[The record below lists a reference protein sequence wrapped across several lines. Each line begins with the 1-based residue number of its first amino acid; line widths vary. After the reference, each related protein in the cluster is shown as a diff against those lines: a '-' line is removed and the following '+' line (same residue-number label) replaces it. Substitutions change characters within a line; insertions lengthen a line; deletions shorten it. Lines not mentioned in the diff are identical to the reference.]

1 MKKQR
6 HIIKD
11 IAPESIA
18 EEMGLEPGDELL
30 SVNGE
35 KITDVLDYRFQ
46 AAGEDILL
54 LVKKKN
60 GEEWELEI
68 EKDYSD
74 DLGITFED
82 GLMDEYKSCR
92 NKCIF
97 CFIDQLP
104 KGMRD
109 TLYFKDDDTRL
120 SFLQGNYVTLT
131 NLSDEDI
138 ERICFYKLSPINI
151 SVHTTNPDL
160 RCKMLNN
167 RFAGKI
173 EDIIKRFCDADIEMN
188 AQIVLCKGYND
199 CKELD
204 RTIADLEK
212 YIPYIKSL
220 SVVPAGLTKFREK
233 LTKLELFS
241 ADESKALVSQVELW
255 QQHMLHAHNTRFVYA
270 SDEWYIKAGLP
281 LPGDEEYEAYSQIE
295 NGVGMMRSL
304 ITDTRNAIDDYF
316 FELEALLDPRNKMSK
331 EGLKDFILPEKLTRN
346 ISIATGLLAGD
357 YIKGLCDEIK
367 GRFPGLSVN
376 VYKITNNFFGENITV
391 SGLITG
397 QDLINGL
404 AGKELGEELLLP
416 ENMLRSGEDVFLDD
430 VHISE
435 VEKALQ
441 TKISIVK
448 SYGSGFFDAVIGLKK
463 IELFQ
468 Q

>member
-6 HIIKD
+6 HIIKE
-11 IAPESIA
+11 IAPGSIA
-18 EEMGLEPGDELL
+18 FEMNLEPGDELL
-30 SVNGE
+30 FVNGK

-82 GLMDEYKSCR
+82 GLMDDYKSCR

-104 KGMRD
+104 PGMRD

-151 SVHTTNPDL
+151 SVHATNPEL

-173 EDIIKRFCDADIEMN
+173 EDIIKRFCEAEIEMN
-188 AQIVLCKGYND
+188 CQAVLCKGFND
-199 CKELD
+199 GKELD

-212 YIPYIKSL
+212 YIPFISSM
-220 SVVPAGLTKFREK
+220 SVVPAGLTKFRDK
-233 LTKLELFS
+233 LTKLDLF
-241 ADESKALVSQVELW
+241 DKNESRDVVRQIELW
-255 QQHMLHAHNTRFVYA
+255 QQHMMAAHGTRFVYA

-281 LPGDEEYEAYSQIE
+281 LPSDEAYESYAQLE

-304 ITDTRNAIDDYF
+304 ITDTRLSIEDYF
-316 FELEALLDPRNKMSK
+316 YELDEVRK
-331 EGLKDFILPEKLTRN
+331 EKDFSDTDTELILPEKLKRHV
-346 ISIATGLLAGD
+346 SIATGMLAGD
-357 YIKGLCDEIK
+357 YIKDLCDEIK
-367 GRFPGLSVN
+367 SRFPGLSVD

-391 SGLITG
+391 SGLLTG
-397 QDLINGL
+397 QDILEGL
-404 AGKELGEELLLP
+404 TGKDLGDELLLP

-430 VHISE
+430 VKVSE
-435 VEKALQ
+435 LEKALQ

-448 SYGSGFFDAVIGLKK
+448 SNGSGLFDAVIGLKK
-463 IELFQ
+463 E
-468 Q
+468 

>member
-6 HIIKD
+6 HIIKE
-11 IAPESIA
+11 IASESIA

-82 GLMDEYKSCR
+82 GLMDEYISCR

-104 KGMRD
+104 GGMRD

-131 NLSDEDI
+131 NLSEKDI

-151 SVHTTNPDL
+151 SVHATNPEL

-173 EDIIKRFCDADIEMN
+173 EDIIKRFCDAEIEMN
-188 AQIVLCKGYND
+188 CQVVLCKGYND
-199 CKELD
+199 GKELD

-212 YIPYIKSL
+212 YIPYVKSM
-220 SVVPAGLTKFREK
+220 SVVPAGLTKYREK
-233 LTKLELFS
+233 LAKLELFD
-241 ADESKALVSQVELW
+241 AEESKEVIEQIELW
-255 QQHMLHAHNTRFVYA
+255 QQHMLYAHETRFVYA
-270 SDEWYIKAGLP
+270 SDEWYIKAGMP
-281 LPGDEEYEAYSQIE
+281 LPEDEAYESYLQLE

-304 ITDTRNAIDDYF
+304 ITDTHYAIDDYF
-316 FELEALLDPRNKMSK
+316 CLLDELQNPLNKMSK
-331 EGLKDFILPEKLTRN
+331 ANLDRMIFPEKLKRHV
-346 ISIATGLLAGD
+346 SIATGMLAGD
-357 YIKGLCDEIK
+357 YIKTLAKEIE
-367 GRFPGLSVN
+367 GRFPGLSVD

-391 SGLITG
+391 SGLLTG
-397 QDLINGL
+397 QDIIAQLS
-404 AGKELGEELLLP
+404 GKDLGEELLLP

-430 VHISE
+430 VHVSE

-448 SYGSGFFDAVIGLKK
+448 SNGSGFFNAVIGL
-463 IELFQ
+463 ENDLFL
-468 Q
+468 